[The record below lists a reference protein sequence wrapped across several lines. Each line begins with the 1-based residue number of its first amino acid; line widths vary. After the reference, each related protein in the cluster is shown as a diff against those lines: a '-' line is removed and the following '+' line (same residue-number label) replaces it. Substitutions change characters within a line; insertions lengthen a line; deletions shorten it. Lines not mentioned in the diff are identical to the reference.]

1 MRILNSQVNK
11 PEDRVAKSIEKHGQV
26 TAEAVKNLQDVVDS
40 YKPEIEEIS
49 TTVKSMGDALH
60 RLEQIDN
67 SIDTGQITNPI
78 TEQIDT
84 LRNTINNYREAV
96 NNLEVK
102 PEVKVD
108 IPPPDLSII
117 DESFTELNKDIQELF
132 RELDLME
139 RPEMKEYFKKILDL
153 LEKINKKT
161 WSFIGGGGG
170 TNILQ
175 GYEINSGNLVNI
187 TAVESADTP
196 GVYGVLALN
205 ADGSAIGS
213 GGGGVVETFKRIT
226 SDGGIR
232 VTSSGDTRVYS
243 T

>member
-11 PEDRVAKSIEKHGQV
+11 PEDRVAKSIDKHGQATV
-26 TAEAVKNLQDVVDS
+26 EAVKNLQTIIDS
-40 YKPEIEEIS
+40 YKPDIEDIS
-49 TTVKSMGDALH
+49 TTVKRVDEAIT

-67 SIDTGQITNPI
+67 SIDTEQITSPI
-78 TEQIDT
+78 TQQLET
-84 LRNTINNYREAV
+84 LRNSVDRYREAV
-96 NNLEVK
+96 NKIEVK
-102 PEVKVD
+102 PEVKMDVA
-108 IPPPDLSII
+108 PPDLSSI

-161 WSFIGGGGG
+161 WNFIGGGGSS
-170 TNILQ
+170 ILQ
-175 GYEINSGNLVNI
+175 GYEINTGNLVNI

-196 GVYGVLALN
+196 GIYGVLALN

-213 GGGGVVETFKRIT
+213 GGGVVETFKRIT
-226 SDGGIR
+226 SNGDIR

>member
-11 PEDRVAKSIEKHGQV
+11 PEDRVAKSIDKHGQATV
-26 TAEAVKNLQDVVDS
+26 EAVKNLQTIIDS
-40 YKPEIEEIS
+40 YKPDIEDIS
-49 TTVKSMGDALH
+49 TTVKRVDEAIN
-60 RLEQIDN
+60 RLEQIDD
-67 SIDTGQITNPI
+67 SIDTEQITSPI
-78 TEQIDT
+78 IQQLET
-84 LRNTINNYREAV
+84 LRNSVDRYREAV
-96 NNLEVK
+96 NKIEVK
-102 PEVKVD
+102 PEVKMDVA
-108 IPPPDLSII
+108 PPDLSSI

-161 WSFIGGGGG
+161 WNFIGGGGSS
-170 TNILQ
+170 ILQ
-175 GYEINSGNLVNI
+175 GYEINTGNLVNI

-196 GVYGVLALN
+196 GIYGVLALN

-213 GGGGVVETFKRIT
+213 GGGVVETFKRIT
-226 SDGGIR
+226 SSGDIR